1 MANTTLDGPVLRI
14 DGTRPLS
21 DDAIRVVQAA
31 STEAEGKENPGIVV
45 VYLSGAPREIDNDA
59 GLDVG
64 LVSRW
69 ERAVRRLE
77 RGYLPVVA
85 VATGDCGGTALD
97 VLLAADFR
105 IATSSLRLLA
115 VAGHGASWPGMA
127 AFRLVQQAG
136 VAAVRSA
143 LLFGTPVTAASA
155 LALRLVDEMTEDIP
169 GAVEAASRRLAAT
182 AGPELAIRRQLM
194 LDATWMSFEDALG
207 PHLAACDRALRQAGG
222 QAA

>member
-1 MANTTLDGPVLRI
+1 MADTAQDGPVLRI

-21 DDAIRVVQAA
+21 DEAIRAVQTA
-31 STEAEGKENPGIVV
+31 SDQAEGKEDPGIVLV
-45 VYLSGAPREIDNDA
+45 DVSGAPGEMADDA
-59 GLDVG
+59 GLDVA

-77 RGYLPVVA
+77 RGHLPVVA
-85 VATGDCGGTALD
+85 IATGDCGGTALD

-105 IATSSLRLLA
+105 IATSRLRLLA
-115 VAGHGASWPGMA
+115 AVGHEASWPGMA

-143 LLFGTPVTAASA
+143 LLFGTPVTAADA
-155 LALRLVDEMTEDIP
+155 LALRLVDEITEDIP
-169 GAVEAASRRLAAT
+169 GAVAAASGRLAAI
-182 AGPELAIRRQLM
+182 ASPELAIRRQLM
-194 LDATWMSFEDALG
+194 FDATWMSFEDALG
-207 PHLAACDRALRQAGG
+207 PHLAACDRALRQACG